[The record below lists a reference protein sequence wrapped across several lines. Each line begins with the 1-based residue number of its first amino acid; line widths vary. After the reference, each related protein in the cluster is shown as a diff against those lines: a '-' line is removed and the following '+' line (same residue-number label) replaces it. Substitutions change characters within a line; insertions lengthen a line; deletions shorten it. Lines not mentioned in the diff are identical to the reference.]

1 MKAPTVNARRIV
13 VELREGMHMSK
24 NCKKRLLACT
34 ASDFE
39 KMDREDLIHAIKASE
54 GRTVLSEIISYIE
67 PTPIDITNAEI
78 VRSYGADLMLLNKL
92 DLNNIHIGGLPDTNE
107 PIRLQKKLCGR
118 PVGIN
123 LEPVGDNSVELMEG
137 KISCPRG
144 RQAIEE
150 NFKECQ
156 KLGFDFICI
165 TGNPGMGVSNQA
177 ISDSLSIARKYFDG
191 MIIAGKMHGA
201 GVSENVVDED
211 AILSFIE
218 HGADCILVPAPG
230 TVPGVDI
237 DDIKSATKLVHK
249 HNKLIMSAIGTS
261 QEGSEIE
268 TIRDFAM
275 MSKRCGVD
283 IQHIGDAGYP
293 GVCPYENIYTIS
305 MVIRG
310 LRHTVRMSAISNER

>member
-1 MKAPTVNARRIV
+1 
-13 VELREGMHMSK
+13 MSK
-24 NCKKRLLACT
+24 DFKKRLLACS
-34 ASDFE
+34 ASDFAV
-39 KMDREDLIHAIKASE
+39 MDKDDLIHAIKASE
-54 GRTVLSEIISYIE
+54 GRTVLAEIISYIE

-92 DLNNIHIGGLPDTNE
+92 DLNNIKIGGLPQSDD
-107 PIRLQKKLCGR
+107 PIRLLKKLCGR

-123 LEPVGDNSVELMEG
+123 LEPVGDTDAILMEG
-137 KISCPRG
+137 KISCPKG
-144 RQAIEE
+144 RQATAE
-150 NFKECQ
+150 NFIKCHN
-156 KLGFDFICI
+156 LGFDIICI
-165 TGNPGMGVSNQA
+165 TGNPGMGVSNHA
-177 ISDSLSIARKYFDG
+177 ISESLKVAKQHFNG

-201 GVSENVVDED
+201 GVSESVIDED
-211 AILSFIE
+211 AILSFME
-218 HGADCILVPAPG
+218 NGADCILVPAPG

-237 DDIKSATKLVHK
+237 EDVKSATKLVHR

-261 QEGSEIE
+261 QESSEVE
-268 TIRDFAM
+268 TIREFSL

-283 IQHIGDAGYP
+283 IHHIGDAGYP

>member
-1 MKAPTVNARRIV
+1 
-13 VELREGMHMSK
+13 MSE
-24 NCKKRLLACT
+24 NFKKRLLACA
-34 ASDFE
+34 ASDFAR
-39 KMDREDLIHAIKASE
+39 MDCADLIHAIKASE
-54 GRTVLSEIISYIE
+54 GRTVLSEIISYTE

-78 VRSYGADLMLLNKL
+78 VRSFGADLMLLNKL
-92 DLNNIHIGGLPDTNE
+92 DLDDIKIGGLPESDD

-123 LEPVGDNSVELMEG
+123 LEPVGDENAELLENR
-137 KISCPRG
+137 INCPHG
-144 RQAIEE
+144 RKAIKE
-150 NFKECQ
+150 NFIKCEE
-156 KLGFDFICI
+156 LGFDFICI
-165 TGNPGMGVSNQA
+165 TGNPGMGVSNSA
-177 ISDSLSIARKYFDG
+177 ISESLNIAKRYFKG

-201 GVSENVVDED
+201 GVSESVIDKA

-218 HGADCILVPAPG
+218 NGADCILVPAPG

-237 DDIKSATKLVHK
+237 EDVKSAAYLVHK
-249 HNKLIMSAIGTS
+249 HNKLIMTAIGTS

-268 TIRDFAM
+268 TIREIAL

-293 GVCPYENIYTIS
+293 GVCPYENIYTLS
-305 MVIRG
+305 MAIRG